1 LADEKRERR
10 RKMKIPKES
19 FVVGA
24 LILALGLAAGCGRY
38 RHPRWFHRKD
48 LAKHMMKRLDSHVAK
63 LDLSEDQ
70 KEKFREIRAKI
81 EADLNRARSERNE
94 FFLQI
99 RTEMDRENPDLDRV
113 VSLARV
119 HVDKIP
125 VTVGEGLDHL
135 LELYNILDDDQKIQV
150 IEMMRERIEKGGHS

>member
-1 LADEKRERR
+1 LADENRERR
-10 RKMKIPKES
+10 RKMRIPKES

-24 LILALGLAAGCGRY
+24 LILALGLTAGCGRH
-38 RHPRWFHRKD
+38 RHPRWSHRKD
-48 LAKHMMKRLDSHVAK
+48 LAKHVMKRLDSHVAK

-70 KEKFREIRAKI
+70 TEKFRKIRAKI
-81 EADLNRARSERNE
+81 EADLNRARNERSE

-113 VSLARV
+113 VSLARE

-135 LELYNILDDDQKIQV
+135 LELYNILNDDQKIQV